1 MGLDMYAYK
10 TKAKP
15 TKETDFKGDD
25 NDVEIQYWRKHP
37 NLHGW
42 METLY
47 YAKGGSKDSFN
58 CVNLELTFEDL
69 KHLYE
74 DLKTNTLPETSG
86 FFFGQSSH
94 EDMENDLNFVEE
106 ALKAIEEGEYVYYS
120 SWW

>member
-10 TKAKP
+10 TKVKP
-15 TKETDFKGDD
+15 ETETDFLGGEG
-25 NDVEIQYWRKHP
+25 VEIHYWRKHP

-42 METLY
+42 MESLY

-74 DLKTNTLPETSG
+74 DLKTNNLPETSG
-86 FFFGQSSH
+86 FFFGQSTH
-94 EDMENDLNFVEE
+94 DEIENDMKFVEE
-106 ALKAIEEGEYVYYS
+106 ALKVIEEGEYVYYS